1 MSSNSISIFGMLD
14 CIERD
19 AFRDDGGDSLT
30 AMTQESGEITELLS
44 ALGRGERSALGE
56 LMPLVYDGLH
66 EIAHRQLRRRPGTSL
81 DTTALLHE
89 AYLKLADR
97 THPALEDRGHFMA
110 VASVTMRHILVD
122 YVRKRTAQKRGG
134 GEEALL
140 LDDRD
145 IGIAARGED
154 ILAIHETLEALGALD
169 PRLVT
174 LVELRFFGGL
184 TVEEA
189 AEVMGTS
196 PRTVKRDWRKARAFL
211 HRELSREAT
220 APTVDAP

>member
-1 MSSNSISIFGMLD
+1 MSSDKLP
-14 CIERD
+14 R
-19 AFRDDGGDSLT
+19 
-30 AMTQESGEITELLS
+30 MTLENAEITQLLS
-44 ALGRGERSALGE
+44 ALGRGERTALDR

-66 EIAHRQLRRRPGTSL
+66 DIAHRQLRRRPGMSL
-81 DTTALLHE
+81 NTTALLHE
-89 AYLKLADR
+89 AYLKLADHEHAALRDR
-97 THPALEDRGHFMA
+97 THFMA
-110 VASVTMRHILVD
+110 VAAVTMRNILVD

-145 IGIAARGED
+145 VGIAAKGEE
-154 ILAIHETLEALGALD
+154 ILAIHEALESLSALS

-189 AEVMGTS
+189 SEVMDTS
-196 PRTVKRDWRKARAFL
+196 PRTVKRDWRKAKAFL
-211 HRELSREAT
+211 HQALGREHE
-220 APTVDAP
+220 